1 MPHVHFKSDESKA
14 LTPSWREVAARLGVG
29 VHCVHIPEGERF
41 SFFFTDATRVREL
54 GFRAVEA
61 LLPEGDLRAQLS
73 QAGLLSADIETAI
86 QVARTW
92 ATTRI
97 R

>member
-1 MPHVHFKSDESKA
+1 MRDESKA
-14 LTPSWREVAARLGVG
+14 LSPSWREVAVRLGVG
-29 VHCVHIPEGERF
+29 VLCVHMPEGERF
-41 SFFFTDATRVREL
+41 TFFFTGATRVREL

-61 LLPEGDLRAQLS
+61 LLSESDLRAQLS
-73 QAGLLSADIETAI
+73 QARFSEADIDAAI
-86 QVARTW
+86 HVARMW

>member
-1 MPHVHFKSDESKA
+1 MFDESKA
-14 LTPSWREVAARLGVG
+14 LSPSWREVAARLGVG
-29 VHCVHIPEGERF
+29 VLCVHIPEGGRF
-41 SFFFTDATRVREL
+41 TFFFTDATRVREL

-73 QAGLLSADIETAI
+73 QARVSRDDIETAI
-86 QVARTW
+86 QVARSL

-97 R
+97 WETK

>member
-1 MPHVHFKSDESKA
+1 VHFKSDEARA
-14 LTPSWREVAARLGVG
+14 LSPSWREVASRLGVG
-29 VHCVHIPEGERF
+29 VHCVHIPEGDRF
-41 SFFFTDATRVREL
+41 TFFFTDATRVREF
-54 GFRAVEA
+54 GFRAVET

-73 QAGLLSADIETAI
+73 QAGFSRADIETAI
-86 QVARTW
+86 QVARRW